1 MIQPLIRSRPRPAV
15 ASANPVRLA
24 LVLFVLAVGPL
35 LAAGGPALPL
45 VQPAFAQSSVGSAS
59 GLPIPRFVSLR
70 ADEVNLRA
78 GPGMQYPIEWVYRRP
93 DLPVEVIDEFDNW
106 RKLRDWEGTE
116 GWVHSSMIQAK
127 RTAQVLPEVDGG
139 PRTLRR
145 APGPNAPAVATL
157 QPDALGLLIGC
168 DKDWCQLGFGSF
180 EGWLRRDE
188 FFGIHPNEAE

>member
-1 MIQPLIRSRPRPAV
+1 
-15 ASANPVRLA
+15 
-24 LVLFVLAVGPL
+24 
-35 LAAGGPALPL
+35 
-45 VQPAFAQSSVGSAS
+45 

-70 ADEVNLRA
+70 ANEVNLRA

-127 RTAQVLPEVDGG
+127 RTAQVLAMPDGR

-145 APGPNAPAVATL
+145 APAAEAPAVATL
-157 QPDALGLLIGC
+157 QPEALGVLI
-168 DKDWCQLGFGSF
+168 
-180 EGWLRRDE
+180 
-188 FFGIHPNEAE
+188 

>member
-1 MIQPLIRSRPRPAV
+1 MTAF
-15 ASANPVRLA
+15 RLA
-24 LVLFVLAVGPL
+24 LTQLARALCLLLLTASGLAFAPGGGTLAQQAVG
-35 LAAGGPALPL
+35 
-45 VQPAFAQSSVGSAS
+45 SDS

-70 ADEVNLRA
+70 AEEVNLRA

-127 RTAQVLPEVDGG
+127 RTAQVLPTADGG

-145 APGPNAPAVATL
+145 APRAEAPAVATL
-157 QPDALGLLIGC
+157 QPEALGNLIGC
-168 DKDWCQLGFGSF
+168 DGGWCQLGFAAF
-180 EGWLRRDE
+180 EGWLQREE